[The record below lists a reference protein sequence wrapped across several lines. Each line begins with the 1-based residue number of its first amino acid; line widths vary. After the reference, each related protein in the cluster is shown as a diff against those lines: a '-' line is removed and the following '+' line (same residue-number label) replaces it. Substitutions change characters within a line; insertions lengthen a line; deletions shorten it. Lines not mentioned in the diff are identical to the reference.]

1 MPKYSKSNI
10 RYTIREDDFRRIIK
24 NTKLLRDRLFLSLL
38 YCTGARPSEISGDR
52 DRGLKGMTVV
62 DIIYDLGK
70 GQITFKVPISK
81 LKKDEYGQEKRI
93 LTLEFDPNYIDLPIR
108 IIISWL
114 NRKFKY
120 FEKTGEVKQDQP
132 IFDFTRRTGYN
143 IVSRASKIVG
153 VQICPYNFRHSRLTQ
168 LAEMGAGIETL
179 MYFKGS
185 KDIKS
190 IQPYLH
196 AKAVKFRLKR
206 EEEHEP

>member
-1 MPKYSKSNI
+1 MPKYSKSDI

-24 NTKLLRDRLFLSLL
+24 STKLLRDRLFLCLL
-38 YCTGARPSEISGDR
+38 YCTGARPSEISGDPQ
-52 DRGLKGMTVV
+52 RGLKGMTIG
-62 DIIYDLGK
+62 DIVYDLGK
-70 GQITFKVPISK
+70 GEITFKVPISK

-93 LTLEFDPNYIDLPIR
+93 LTLEFDPNNIDLPIR
-108 IIISWL
+108 LIINWL
-114 NRKFKY
+114 NRQYKRFQ
-120 FEKTGEVKQDQP
+120 KTGETKLDQQ

-143 IVSRASKIVG
+143 IVSRASKVIG

-168 LAEMGAGIETL
+168 LAEQGAGIETL

-196 AKAVKFRLKR
+196 AKAVKFKLKR
-206 EEEHEP
+206 EDET